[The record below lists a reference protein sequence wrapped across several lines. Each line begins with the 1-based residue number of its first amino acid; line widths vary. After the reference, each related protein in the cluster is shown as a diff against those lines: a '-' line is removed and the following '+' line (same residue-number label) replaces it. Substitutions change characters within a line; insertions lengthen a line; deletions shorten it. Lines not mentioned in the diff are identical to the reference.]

1 MKLKGVNPIEQHIE
15 KIVLGLVMIL
25 LLAVLSMQFVTRP
38 NDIDVGSRKVAPD
51 QVYTVLE
58 GQANQLQSQ
67 LTDLNPALPDFKSV
81 DLVERYNRAFEN
93 ASGGTVRLSSAL
105 GQGVDVAGASGGGA
119 WAVPEIATGPV
130 QALRVP
136 ITSKPVAASLWAT
149 LDPFVPAVVPEY
161 EQFIPSAQ
169 PFDFPSV
176 TIEAV
181 FRGKDLEAALLGEG
195 ESQPAIPRRFWSVT
209 GLAILGFEAQRQK
222 LMPDGSWGSVESI
235 VTPPH
240 TPMPTNAL
248 DQEAGLLELAA
259 LVTTAAG
266 VVDEVARP
274 MFPPTIAG
282 EPWAP
287 PSERVASGSDSE
299 FTRIS
304 RLTRQLDRAKAELDR
319 LSNAPT
325 GNSPPSPRGRT
336 RDPLPLIPN
345 TSARDRDRLEKRI
358 KDLEEQLKEL
368 GVDTSDTGK
377 SRRARTSR
385 ADIGSI
391 LEEEAV
397 DLWTHDLGVEP
408 GATYRYRTR
417 VVVNNPLFRKGS
429 ELDPD
434 DAAQQALTQ
443 DPFARG
449 AWSDWSDPVVVG
461 AREYFFV
468 TSAEV
473 DTSFGAVVPKATVE
487 LYKMFY
493 GHYRRSTFS
502 ASPGDELAASVRMSG
517 DLLHF
522 DQTVI
527 DADEAAQV
535 VARLNEEEDAVDLPE
550 GVTELSNRMQINLG
564 VFVLDVYAGQR
575 VQETS
580 LGQHVVP
587 MQVVLRDATGSVIVR
602 SDLSDE
608 SSPAY
613 TLASQSASSASSNP
627 LRAPGEPPISPAAAL
642 FGPTEP

>member
-15 KIVLGLVMIL
+15 KIVLGIVMIL

-38 NDIDVGSRKVAPD
+38 NDIDVGNRKVAPD
-51 QVYTVLE
+51 QVYAVLE

-81 DLVERYNRAFEN
+81 DLVERYNQAFES
-93 ASGGTVRLSSAL
+93 ASGGAIKLSSAL
-105 GQGVDVAGASGGGA
+105 GRGVDVVGASDGGA
-119 WAVPEIATGPV
+119 WAAPEIATGPIE
-130 QALRVP
+130 ALRVP
-136 ITSKPVAASLWAT
+136 VTSKPVAASLWAT

-161 EQFIPSAQ
+161 EQFIPATQ

-181 FRGKDLEAALLGEG
+181 FNGKDLEAALLGKG
-195 ESQPAIPRRFWSVT
+195 ESQTAIPRRFWSVT
-209 GLAILGFEAQRQK
+209 GLAILGFEAQRQE
-222 LMPDGSWGSVESI
+222 LMSDGSWGNAEPI

-248 DQEAGLLELAA
+248 DQEAGLLDLAA

-274 MFPPTIAG
+274 TFPPTIAG
-282 EPWAP
+282 EPWSP
-287 PSERVASGSDSE
+287 PSERVASGSYSE
-299 FTRIS
+299 STRIS
-304 RLTRQLDRAKAELDR
+304 RLTRQLDRARAELDR
-319 LSNAPT
+319 LNNAPA
-325 GNSPPSPRGRT
+325 GNPPPSPKGRT

-345 TSARDRDRLEKRI
+345 TNARDRDRLEKRI
-358 KDLEEQLKEL
+358 KDIEDQLKEL
-368 GVDTSDTGK
+368 GVDTASTGK
-377 SRRARTSR
+377 SRRTRTSR
-385 ADIGSI
+385 TDIRSV

-397 DLWTHDLGVEP
+397 DLWAHDLGVKP

-417 VVVNNPLFRKGS
+417 VVVNNPLFRKSS

-468 TSAEV
+468 TGAEA
-473 DTSFGAVVPKATVE
+473 DTGLGATAPKATVE

-502 ASPGDELAASVRMSG
+502 ASPGDELAGSVRMSG
-517 DLLHF
+517 ELLHF

-527 DADEAAQV
+527 DPDEAAQV
-535 VARLNEEEDAVDLPE
+535 VVRLNENEENVDLPE
-550 GVTELSNRMQINLG
+550 GVTVLSNRMRINLG
-564 VFVLDVYAGQR
+564 VFVLDIYAGQS
-575 VQETS
+575 VQETG
-580 LGQHVVP
+580 LGQSVVP
-587 MQVVLRDATGSVIVR
+587 MQIVLRDATGSVIVR
-602 SDLSDE
+602 SDLRDE

-613 TLASQSASSASSNP
+613 ALASQSAASASSNP
-627 LRAPGEPPISPAAAL
+627 LRAPGESPISPAAAL
-642 FGPTEP
+642 FERAEP